1 MVYVGTGSK
10 KHRNESHLSGKR
22 SRRRPDPGAHAVSGW
37 SVLRLKRFA
46 VFIVFVFCVVT
57 GFLFWALPL
66 SGAQARGGLPAPPRA
81 EAKLEVL
88 SAGSIPAVNVTRSAD
103 AQWLLRAA
111 AQTRIPTRA
120 LQAYVAAAGAANH
133 SAPTCGIGW
142 NTVAAIGLIESA
154 HGTYGGGHL
163 TATGQASGP
172 IIGPSLDGDGF
183 AAIADTDDGAL
194 DGDVRWDRAV
204 GPMQFIP
211 STWRYAGRD
220 GNGDGE
226 ADPFNIDD
234 AALSA
239 ASYLCAHGRDL
250 TTAGGWADAIYAY
263 NQSDSYI
270 NQVRDQAK
278 VYAAQAGTAG

>member
-1 MVYVGTGSK
+1 M
-10 KHRNESHLSGKR
+10 
-22 SRRRPDPGAHAVSGW
+22 
-37 SVLRLKRFA
+37 LRLKRLA
-46 VFIVFVFCVVT
+46 VFSVFVICVVT

-66 SGAQARGGLPAPPRA
+66 SGAQARGALPPPPRA

-88 SAGSIPAVNVTRSAD
+88 SAGSTPAVNVTRSAD

-111 AQTRIPTRA
+111 ARTGIPARA
-120 LQAYVAAAGAANH
+120 LRAYVAAAGAA
-133 SAPTCGIGW
+133 SDSIPACGIGW
-142 NTVAAIGLIESA
+142 NTVAAIGFIESA
-154 HGTYGGGHL
+154 HGTFGGGHL
-163 TATGQASGP
+163 TSAGQASGP

-194 DGDVRWDRAV
+194 DGDARWDRAV

-250 TTAGGWADAIYAY
+250 TTAAGWTDAVYSY
-263 NQSDSYI
+263 NQSDTYI
-270 NQVRDQAK
+270 DEVRDQAK
-278 VYAAQAGTAG
+278 AYAALAGPAG